1 VAAALPDAA
10 LRGRTVLAIFAHPD
24 DESLACGGTIARLT
38 AAGARVVLV
47 CASRGE
53 HGAGPDHAVD
63 EGTALGLLRTRE
75 LHEAARVLG
84 IADVLVFDHPDGEL
98 RWADVPEL
106 HGELVSVIRA
116 ERPDAVLTFDNDGL
130 YWHADHI
137 GVHER
142 TDAAVRSLGAQAPP
156 LYYVTFDPAMMSE
169 VAGVAAAR
177 GWTPPADGL
186 WSLDPGAFGLA
197 APPPSFSVDVG
208 PWVPRKLEA
217 IACYRSQFRR
227 DNPFT
232 RLTPDEARRWLGRER
247 FRHAPHNVHAAEF
260 EQMGRT
266 SVT

>member
-1 VAAALPDAA
+1 MAADSPDAA
-10 LRGRTVLAIFAHPD
+10 LRGRTVLAVFAHPD
-24 DESLACGGTIARLT
+24 DESLACGGTIARLADT
-38 AAGARVVLV
+38 GVRVVLA

-53 HGAGPDHAVD
+53 QGAGPDHTVD
-63 EGTALGLLRTRE
+63 EGAALARLRTRE

-98 RWADVPEL
+98 RWADVSEL
-106 HGELVSVIRA
+106 HEELVSVIRA
-116 ERPDAVLTFDNDGL
+116 EQPDAVITFDNDGL

-142 TDAAVRSLGAQAPP
+142 TDTAVRSLGAQAPP
-156 LYYVTFDPAMMSE
+156 LYYVSFDPAMMSE
-169 VAGVAAAR
+169 VAGVAASR

-186 WSLDPGAFGLA
+186 WSLDPAAFGLA
-197 APPPSFSVDVG
+197 APRPSFSIDVG

-227 DNPFT
+227 DNPFA
-232 RLTPDEARRWLGRER
+232 RLTAEEARRWLGREH
-247 FRHAPHNVHAAEF
+247 FRRAPHNVRAAAF
-260 EQMGRT
+260 ERLGRA